1 MNINQILN
9 SEKFHLF
16 TGVTLILLVISPLLY
31 IGEKAIIGDGNILLQ
46 RLEAMRQTI
55 IVFHQWPSLNIWN
68 AGGQPLEGHAG
79 IFPIS
84 IKGLFVLLFGT
95 QQGLNITIILY
106 VISGYIGS
114 WLLASIFWKNSLI
127 RNSFALLLLV
137 NLPLLF
143 HLSAGHIIFYVY
155 YLFPLLLFYFLKFS
169 DDKWA
174 GIKAGIVF
182 SLAFNDTPAY
192 LLQYISIT
200 ILLMYFF
207 FIVTSDSHGRQ
218 MLFRW
223 LILFSLMVLTFTSY
237 HAITIYQIGN
247 EFPRISDLIFHYSW
261 PDLLR
266 SYFYPFTEIE
276 RVFITPPGVSG
287 GSCSQST
294 HEIAAYLGIIGFIL
308 VVLSL
313 NDGVRWWH
321 TLILFLFFAGIGN
334 DGLISP
340 MYWLQ
345 KLPSFSSHLCFSRVR
360 VITHLFLPFAMTG
373 GLWLLWSRLHL
384 KKYGRSIV
392 IIIGIALILER
403 LIIGFMIVK
412 DTHLSFENADPF
424 YSSHLQYNNRDVGF
438 INVSILP
445 PFEATQLNIGILR
458 GGGDSN
464 IPMNNIDI
472 DGYFG
477 PIGEDEKGY
486 VAEFHQNSQI
496 IEPDF
501 WSPNKIIF
509 SKLDP
514 RVPLTLNLNPSS
526 AWYNNDIQLFPDYKI
541 VEVNKKFE
549 VMPNVNGSILLKY
562 EFPGRRLGILVMSV
576 FFVLSIFIISY
587 FRRRDNRAD
596 INSAE

>member
-127 RNSFALLLLV
+127 RNIFALLLLV

-207 FIVTSDSHGRQ
+207 
-218 MLFRW
+218 
-223 LILFSLMVLTFTSY
+223 
-237 HAITIYQIGN
+237 
-247 EFPRISDLIFHYSW
+247 
-261 PDLLR
+261 LL
-266 SYFYPFTEIE
+266 
-276 RVFITPPGVSG
+276 
-287 GSCSQST
+287 
-294 HEIAAYLGIIGFIL
+294 
-308 VVLSL
+308 
-313 NDGVRWWH
+313 
-321 TLILFLFFAGIGN
+321 
-334 DGLISP
+334 
-340 MYWLQ
+340 
-345 KLPSFSSHLCFSRVR
+345 
-360 VITHLFLPFAMTG
+360 
-373 GLWLLWSRLHL
+373 
-384 KKYGRSIV
+384 
-392 IIIGIALILER
+392 
-403 LIIGFMIVK
+403 
-412 DTHLSFENADPF
+412 
-424 YSSHLQYNNRDVGF
+424 
-438 INVSILP
+438 
-445 PFEATQLNIGILR
+445 
-458 GGGDSN
+458 
-464 IPMNNIDI
+464 
-472 DGYFG
+472 
-477 PIGEDEKGY
+477 
-486 VAEFHQNSQI
+486 
-496 IEPDF
+496 
-501 WSPNKIIF
+501 
-509 SKLDP
+509 
-514 RVPLTLNLNPSS
+514 
-526 AWYNNDIQLFPDYKI
+526 
-541 VEVNKKFE
+541 
-549 VMPNVNGSILLKY
+549 
-562 EFPGRRLGILVMSV
+562 
-576 FFVLSIFIISY
+576 
-587 FRRRDNRAD
+587 
-596 INSAE
+596 